1 MSREFEESARLV
13 AARVLLRR
21 AETNAFVEDL
31 LEADPGFRFLPDR
44 DRRLAHEL
52 VLGVVRWQ
60 GTLDWLIKRRT
71 DDRPQKRAVQTLLR
85 LGLYQIFWLDRVPDH
100 AAVNDTVDL
109 ARTFWVEGQVGFM
122 NGLLRG
128 YCREREVVQ
137 AEIEEL
143 RQAEPAR
150 AWSHPGW
157 LVDRWTRL
165 MGAEKTAQLLAWNN
179 LAAVNYA
186 RINLLRV
193 RPTRL
198 IERWREE
205 GVEYDFGHWD
215 WVPEN
220 LVFQMK
226 SHPPLTR
233 LKSFGEGWFYVQD
246 PSTLLAVHLLD
257 PQPEERV
264 LDVCAA
270 PGGKTTYIAQLMDD
284 DGTILA
290 LDLDPDRVQRLREN
304 CARLG
309 LRSVVSGEFPEN
321 EPGAPA
327 EGRFDRVLVDAP
339 CSNTGVMRRRADLRW
354 RIRPDEIERL
364 AAVQRN
370 LLKRSALAVKPGGIL
385 VYSTCSLEPEENRA
399 VVDAL
404 LAENDRF
411 ELLEDRELFP
421 PESRS
426 DGAYAAKL
434 RRK

>member
-1 MSREFEESARLV
+1 MSRDFQETARLI

-21 AETNAFVEDL
+21 EETHAFTEDL
-31 LEADPGFRFLPDR
+31 LEADPGFRYLPDR

-71 DDRPQKRAVQTLLR
+71 SDRPQKRPVQSLLR

-100 AAVNDTVDL
+100 AAVNDTVEL
-109 ARTFWVEGQVGFM
+109 AHPFGVEAQAGFM

-128 YCREREVVQ
+128 YCRERETVQ
-137 AEIEEL
+137 AELEQL
-143 RQAEPAR
+143 RQTEPAR

-157 LVDRWTRL
+157 LVERWMRRL
-165 MGAEKTAQLLAWNN
+165 GPEKTAELLAWNN
-179 LAAVNYA
+179 AASANYA

-193 RPTRL
+193 RPTQL
-198 IERWREE
+198 IERWRAE
-205 GVEYDFGHWD
+205 GVEYDFGQWD

-220 LVFQMK
+220 LVFRLK
-226 SHPPLTR
+226 AHPPLAR
-233 LKSFGEGWFYVQD
+233 LRSFTEGWFYIQD
-246 PSTLLAVHLLD
+246 PSTLLSVRMLD

-270 PGGKTTYIAQLMDD
+270 PGGKAAYAAQLMDD

-290 LDLDPDRVQRLREN
+290 LDLNADRVRRLREN
-304 CARLG
+304 CVRLG
-309 LRSVVSGEFPEN
+309 LRSVVCGELPED

-327 EGRFDRVLVDAP
+327 EGVFDRVLVDAP
-339 CSNTGVMRRRADLRW
+339 CSNTGVMGRRVDLRW
-354 RIRPDEIERL
+354 RIEPDEIERL
-364 AAVQRN
+364 AGVQRD
-370 LLKRSALAVKPGGIL
+370 LLRRSALAVKPGGIL

-399 VVDAL
+399 VVDAF
-404 LAENDRF
+404 LAEHDQF

-421 PESRS
+421 PETGS

>member
-1 MSREFEESARLV
+1 MSRELRETARLI

-21 AETNAFVEDL
+21 EEAHAFTEDL

-60 GTLDWLIKRRT
+60 GTLDWLIQRRT
-71 DDRPQKRAVQTLLR
+71 SDRPQKRPVQVLLR

-109 ARTFWVEGQVGFM
+109 AHPFRVEAQAGFM

-128 YCREREVVQ
+128 YCRERDAVQ
-137 AEIEEL
+137 TELEQL
-143 RQAEPAR
+143 RQADPALG
-150 AWSHPGW
+150 WSHPGW
-157 LVDRWTRL
+157 LVARWMQRL
-165 MGAEKTAQLLAWNN
+165 GPEKTAALLAWNN
-179 LAAVNYA
+179 AASANYA

-205 GVEYDFGHWD
+205 GVEYDFGHWN

-220 LVFQMK
+220 LVFRLK
-226 SHPPLTR
+226 VHPPLSR
-233 LKSFGEGWFYVQD
+233 LRSFGEGWFYVQD

-257 PQPEERV
+257 PRPEERM

-270 PGGKTTYIAQLMDD
+270 PGGKTTYAAQLMDD

-290 LDLDPDRVQRLREN
+290 LDLDADRVRRLREN
-304 CARLG
+304 CVRLG
-309 LRSVVSGEFPEN
+309 LRSVVCGELPED

-327 EGRFDRVLVDAP
+327 EGLFDRVLVDAP
-339 CSNTGVMRRRADLRW
+339 CSNTGVMRRRVDLRW
-354 RIRPDEIERL
+354 RIQPDEIGRL
-364 AAVQRN
+364 AALQGD
-370 LLKRSALAVKPGGIL
+370 LLHRSSLAVKPGGVL
-385 VYSTCSLEPEENRA
+385 VYSTCSLEPEENRG
-399 VVDAL
+399 VVDAFL
-404 LAENDRF
+404 SEHPQF
-411 ELLEDRELFP
+411 ELQEDRELFP
-421 PESRS
+421 PE
-426 DGAYAAKL
+426 
-434 RRK
+434 

>member
-1 MSREFEESARLV
+1 M

-21 AETNAFVEDL
+21 AETNAYTEDL

-52 VLGVVRWQ
+52 VLGVARWQ
-60 GTLDWLIKRRT
+60 GTLDWLISRRT
-71 DDRPQKRAVQTLLR
+71 DDRPQRHAVQTLLR

-100 AAVNDTVDL
+100 AAVNDTIDL
-109 ARTFWVEGQVGFM
+109 ARVFRVDAQAGFM

-128 YCREREVVQ
+128 YCREREAVQ
-137 AEIEEL
+137 TEL
-143 RQAEPAR
+143 EQLRTTDPAC
-150 AWSHPGW
+150 AWSHPAW
-157 LVDRWTRL
+157 LVDRWIQRL
-165 MGAEKTAQLLAWNN
+165 GADRTARLLAWNN
-179 LAAVNYA
+179 TAATNYA

-205 GVEYDFGHWD
+205 GVEYDFGHWN

-220 LVFQMK
+220 LVFQLK
-226 SHPPLTR
+226 AHPPLTR
-233 LKSFGEGWFYVQD
+233 LRSFGEGWFYVQD
-246 PSTLLAVHLLD
+246 PSTLLAVQLLE

-270 PGGKTTYIAQLMDD
+270 PGGKTAYIAQMMDD

-290 LDLDPDRVQRLREN
+290 LDVDAGRLERLREN
-304 CARLG
+304 CTRLG
-309 LRSVVSGEFPEN
+309 LRSVVSGEFPED

-327 EGRFDRVLVDAP
+327 EGLFDRVIVDAP
-339 CSNTGVMRRRADLRW
+339 CSNTGVMRRRVDLRW

-364 AAVQRN
+364 VAAQRG
-370 LLKRSALAVKPGGIL
+370 LLARSSLAVKPGGIL

-399 VVDAL
+399 VVDAF